1 MIKIFCF
8 KLISTFLVATLL
20 SSCSS
25 KKENFEIDLSNFK
38 VQSKNTVKKAPI
50 NESESLKTKKE
61 IIKNELKSYQ
71 NKSEVLSAVKF
82 GKKDPFSEVDIES
95 SKFDSNFLIKGF
107 LKTNQ
112 NNYVFVSYS
121 GNEGSISE
129 GSIGGENT
137 DLLPDGAKIIKIDPI
152 NMKLIIEYDNENLT
166 FEL

>member
-1 MIKIFCF
+1 M
-8 KLISTFLVATLL
+8 T
-20 SSCSS
+20 SCDS
-25 KKENFEIDLSNFK
+25 KKENFEIDLSDFK
-38 VQSKNTVKKAPI
+38 VQSKNTVKNTPI
-50 NESESLKTKKE
+50 NESESLKKKKE

-71 NKSEVLSAVKF
+71 NKSEVLSTVKF

-112 NNYVFVSYS
+112 NNYVFVSYA

>member
-1 MIKIFCF
+1 MTKFLYS
-8 KLISTFLVATLL
+8 KLITTFFLGILL
-20 SSCSS
+20 ASCTS
-25 KKENFEIDLSNFK
+25 KQENFEIDLSDFK
-38 VQSKNTVKKAPI
+38 VQSKSAVKITPPS
-50 NESESLKTKKE
+50 ESESLKKE
-61 IIKNELKSYQ
+61 KDIITEGLKSYQ
-71 NKSEVLSAVKF
+71 NKSEILNNVKF
-82 GKKDPFSEVDIES
+82 GKKDPFSEVDIET

-112 NNYVFVSYS
+112 NNYVFVSYA
-121 GNEGSISE
+121 GNEGSMSE